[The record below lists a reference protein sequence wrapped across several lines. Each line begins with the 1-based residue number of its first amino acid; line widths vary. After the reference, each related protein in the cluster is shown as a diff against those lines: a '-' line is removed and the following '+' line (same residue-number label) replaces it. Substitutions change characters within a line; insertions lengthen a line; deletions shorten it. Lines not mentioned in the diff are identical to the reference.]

1 VVQRST
7 ELTSP
12 RAGQYI
18 ADSIPRA
25 ELDTFPNSSHC
36 PFWEE
41 AGASTAP
48 SRNSRMSSASSP
60 RSRNGRTNPSAVKEA
75 WPQVFDRLN
84 QLLRHHGLTGIG

>member
-18 ADSIPRA
+18 ADSMLRTT
-25 ELDTFPNSSHC
+25 LDTFPNSSHC

-41 AGASTAP
+41 AG
-48 SRNSRMSSASSP
+48 RFKR
-60 RSRNGRTNPSAVKEA
+60 AVTQFADE
-75 WPQVFDRLN
+75 L
-84 QLLRHHGLTGIG
+84 G

>member
-41 AGASTAP
+41 AG
-48 SRNSRMSSASSP
+48 RFNR
-60 RSRNGRTNPSAVKEA
+60 AVTQFADE
-75 WPQVFDRLN
+75 L
-84 QLLRHHGLTGIG
+84 G